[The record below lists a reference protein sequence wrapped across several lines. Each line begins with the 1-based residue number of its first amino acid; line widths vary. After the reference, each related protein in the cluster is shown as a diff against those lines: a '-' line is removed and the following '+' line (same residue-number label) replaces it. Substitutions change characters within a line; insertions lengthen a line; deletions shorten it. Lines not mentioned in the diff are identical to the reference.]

1 MKKRKKKVKR
11 ESKFNPFKRRVSKG
25 VGIRDAAIAKGFR
38 SGLEL
43 RVSENLKGRGIKYT
57 YESVRIDYVKPETHH
72 YYTPDFVL
80 QNGIIIES
88 KGRLLKVDRDKH
100 LLIKQQH
107 PTLDIRFLF
116 QCANNKIRKGSKT
129 TYAMWCEKND
139 IKWCEKVIPES
150 WLTE

>member
-1 MKKRKKKVKR
+1 MKKRKKKTEK
-11 ESKFNPFKRRVSKG
+11 KFNPFKRRKSVG
-25 VGIRDAAIAKGFR
+25 VRQAALKAGFR

-43 RVSENLKGRGIKYT
+43 NVAENLKSRGQRYT
-57 YESVRIDYVKPETHH
+57 YESVRVDYVRPTTHH

-80 QNGIIIES
+80 QNGIIIEA
-88 KGRLLKVDRDKH
+88 KGRLLKADRDKH

-116 QCANNKIRKGSKT
+116 QCANNKIRKGSNT
-129 TYAMWCEKND
+129 TYAVWCEKND
-139 IKWCEKVIPES
+139 IKWCEKVVPES